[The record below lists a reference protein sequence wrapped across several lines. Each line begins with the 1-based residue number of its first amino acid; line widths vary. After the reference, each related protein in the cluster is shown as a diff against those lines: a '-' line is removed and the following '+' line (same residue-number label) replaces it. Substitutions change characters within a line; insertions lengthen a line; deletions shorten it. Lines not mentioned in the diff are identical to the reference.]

1 MGVYPNKIK
10 RGETMNNLIYGKWAE
25 LGNDHSYDGIFK
37 TTLINEI
44 KKINKPSDNCIDY
57 DNAEIFLD
65 ALSNHMEINHDIKI
79 SWEYGV
85 KGNNY
90 QSLENMNI
98 AELKEFLAQSILT
111 NAILNNPRKEVQQ

>member
-1 MGVYPNKIK
+1 
-10 RGETMNNLIYGKWAE
+10 
-25 LGNDHSYDGIFK
+25 
-37 TTLINEI
+37 
-44 KKINKPSDNCIDY
+44 
-57 DNAEIFLD
+57 
-65 ALSNHMEINHDIKI
+65 MEINHDIKI